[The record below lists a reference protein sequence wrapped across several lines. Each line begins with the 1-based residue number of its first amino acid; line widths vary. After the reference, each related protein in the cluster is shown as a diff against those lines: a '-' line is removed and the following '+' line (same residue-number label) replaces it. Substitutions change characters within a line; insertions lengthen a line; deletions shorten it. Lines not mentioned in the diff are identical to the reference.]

1 MSEAA
6 EMHHASCVALD
17 GPAGPAALLI
27 TGRSGSGKSWLALEL
42 ISRGA
47 TLVAD
52 DSTHLRRDGA
62 RVLASAPGTIAGLI
76 EARGVGLLRLPAL
89 DEAPVAFVADLD
101 AREPERLPPPRS
113 VALCGVDLPL
123 IFCGDDAGAAAAM
136 APALWALMR
145 AGGVRAAP

>member
-1 MSEAA
+1 VSDAA
-6 EMHHASCVALD
+6 ETLHASCVALD
-17 GPAGPAALLI
+17 GPDGPMALLI
-27 TGRSGSGKSWLALEL
+27 TGRSGTGKSRLALEL

-47 TLVAD
+47 ALVAD
-52 DSTHLRRDGA
+52 DRTRLRREGA
-62 RVLASAPGTIAGLI
+62 RVMASAPGTIAGLI

-113 VALCGVDLPL
+113 VALHGVDLPL
-123 IFCGDDAGAAAAM
+123 IFCGDDPATAAAM

-145 AGGVRAAP
+145 VGGVRAVS